1 MFNRWN
7 VARVSFT
14 SFLLVIAVKV
24 AVFYAPVSAPTLSP
38 VEIASPTTA
47 ESSGEMVVYPLAN
60 FDVQGHRGAR
70 AD

>member
-24 AVFYAPVSAPTLSP
+24 AVFYAPVSASTLACGDRFAHHGGP
-38 VEIASPTTA
+38 
-47 ESSGEMVVYPLAN
+47 SGEMVVYPLAN
-60 FDVQGHRGAR
+60 SDVQGHRGA